1 MYRSG
6 FARASRT
13 LLNSLARAFGSE
25 LLIVRG
31 FLRPVN
37 VRGVAKRTLAT
48 LRREP
53 LSIHG
58 DLSPEAAL
66 AVINERLSGRW
77 FPWGSSAYRDILGY
91 AGAESIAV
99 WAKRRNLD
107 SSGTQVFKGR
117 LIGDDTGCVLV
128 GSMRSRAFGR
138 AYFCLLIGLSG
149 FAAAYTWGFVVWHAF
164 GGGLTLSMIGFA
176 LATTAFPLAFF
187 CLYAGAVAISAS
199 DAVYLR
205 EWFLDCLR
213 AEAPDGRAPQHG
225 SR

>member
-1 MYRSG
+1 
-6 FARASRT
+6 
-13 LLNSLARAFGSE
+13 

-99 WAKRRNLD
+99 WAKRRNLV

-117 LIGDDTGCVLV
+117 VIGDGAGCVLV
-128 GSMRSRAFGR
+128 GSMRSFAFARAQICLTFGLACFFV
-138 AYFCLLIGLSG
+138 AYG
-149 FAAAYTWGFVVWHAF
+149 WGYVVVQAI
-164 GGGLTLSMIGFA
+164 GGGLTRDMVGAA
-176 LATTAFPLAFF
+176 LAGTCGPLIVF
-187 CLYAGAVAISAS
+187 CVYALAVAISAS
-199 DAVYLR
+199 DAVYLK
-205 EWFLDCLR
+205 EWLANCISAD
-213 AEAPDGRAPQHG
+213 ASDVRAPH
-225 SR
+225 S

>member
-13 LLNSLARAFGSE
+13 LLNSLARTFGSE
-25 LLIVRG
+25 VLIVRG

-37 VRGVAKRTLAT
+37 VRAVVKRTLAT

-91 AGAESIAV
+91 AGAKTIAV
-99 WAKRRNLD
+99 WAKRQNLA
-107 SSGTQVFKGR
+107 SPGTQVFKGR
-117 LIGDDTGCVLV
+117 LIGDGTGCVLV
-128 GSMRSRAFGR
+128 GSMRSFAFARAWFG
-138 AYFCLLIGLSG
+138 LWIG
-149 FAAAYTWGFVVWHAF
+149 FACLAAACTWGFVMWHAI
-164 GGGLTLSMIGFA
+164 GGGFTPS
-176 LATTAFPLAFF
+176 
-187 CLYAGAVAISAS
+187 C
-199 DAVYLR
+199 
-205 EWFLDCLR
+205 
-213 AEAPDGRAPQHG
+213 
-225 SR
+225 